1 MENLETIFSI
11 GLGLSLAAT
20 CGLRAFLPLG
30 MISGLAAA
38 GWMDLPEA
46 LSWMGSPVAVLCFWT
61 ATVAEMVGDKVP
73 FVDHAMDVVGTAIR
87 PAAGAIAG
95 TALVAGADPLVTC
108 VFGLAGGAAVA
119 GTTHLG
125 KAATRAGST
134 GATLG
139 AGNTALSVL
148 EDVITLGVG
157 GAAAAAAAGM
167 L

>member
-1 MENLETIFSI
+1 MESLETVLSI
-11 GLGLSLAAT
+11 ALGLSLAAT

-46 LSWMGSPVAVLCFWT
+46 MSWLGSPVAVMCFWT
-61 ATVAEMVGDKVP
+61 ATIAEMVGDKVP
-73 FVDHAMDVVGTAIR
+73 LVDHAMDVVGTAVR

-119 GTTHLG
+119 GTAHLG
-125 KAATRAGST
+125 KATLRAGST
-134 GATLG
+134 GTTLG
-139 AGNTALSVL
+139 TGNTAISII
-148 EDVITLGVG
+148 EDVITLGIG
-157 GAAAAAAAGM
+157 GAAVAAATLM
-167 L
+167 

>member
-1 MENLETIFSI
+1 MESLETLLSI
-11 GLGLSLAAT
+11 ALGLSLAAT

-38 GWMDLPEA
+38 GWMDLPAA
-46 LSWMGSPVAVLCFWT
+46 LEWMGSPVALLCFWT

-73 FVDHAMDVVGTAIR
+73 LVDHAMDILGTAVR

-125 KAATRAGST
+125 KAGLRAGST
-134 GATLG
+134 GTTLG
-139 AGNTALSVL
+139 TGNTAISVV
-148 EDVITLGVG
+148 EDLITLGIG
-157 GAAAAAAAGM
+157 GAAVAAATM
-167 L
+167 M